1 MKKITTQGICCIEPL
16 SERGDWYWGMDYTG
30 GDMYEAME
38 LYQQDSV
45 IKHNRLLLVHY
56 PDGKTV
62 QPVHLTDGQFLGL
75 PLYCRGQIFLLLAD
89 FPAGKIQILRYDHLT
104 GQTTSV
110 AVLPLSA
117 AADCYNLCLSGPPLM
132 LIRQGSDQKFEM
144 IWPDRLAFY
153 MEHRESFAGRSGD
166 HLYFSVWHEDPEYW
180 EEVLV
185 RSVDT
190 GEILDRMAGSVRKM
204 PDGQFWILT
213 PEEGGV

>member
-1 MKKITTQGICCIEPL
+1 
-16 SERGDWYWGMDYTG
+16 
-30 GDMYEAME
+30 
-38 LYQQDSV
+38 
-45 IKHNRLLLVHY
+45 
-56 PDGKTV
+56 
-62 QPVHLTDGQFLGL
+62 
-75 PLYCRGQIFLLLAD
+75 
-89 FPAGKIQILRYDHLT
+89 
-104 GQTTSV
+104 
-110 AVLPLSA
+110 
-117 AADCYNLCLSGPPLM
+117 M

-166 HLYFSVWHEDPEYW
+166 HLYFSVWHEDPEYR